1 METMPPVIAHP
12 PLPAVA
18 DLSPYELDLAPAAG
32 ALSRRSR
39 RDADRDRARI
49 LETAREVFAVYGLD
63 VTLEDIARFGG
74 LSVRT
79 VRRAFPSRELL
90 VETLF
95 DQALTELAV
104 AAEEAA
110 EHADPLLG
118 FLGFLSESAQVQARN
133 SGLRMLLQGE
143 TTGPQAAET
152 ARTRLLPGLTRLVE
166 RARESGVVPNE
177 MRPTDLP
184 ALQFVLG
191 NMTEYAENVE
201 PELWQRYL
209 AILLDGLQMTA
220 ADCGPDAL
228 LPPGRPALPP
238 S

>member
-1 METMPPVIAHP
+1 METMPPVVARS
-12 PLPAVA
+12 PLSAVA
-18 DLSPYELDLAPAAG
+18 DLPQYELDLAPTIG
-32 ALSRRSR
+32 VLTRRAQ

-63 VTLEDIARFGG
+63 VTLDDIARFGG

-79 VRRAFPSRELL
+79 VRRAFPTRELL

-95 DQALTELAV
+95 DQALTDLAS

-110 EHADPLLG
+110 EHPDPLLG
-118 FLGFLSESAQVQARN
+118 FLGFLSESAQVQERN

-143 TTGPQAAET
+143 STAPRAVET

-166 RARESGVVPNE
+166 RARESGVVPAE
-177 MRPTDLP
+177 MQPTDLP

-209 AILLDGLQMTA
+209 AILLDGLQTTA
-220 ADCGPDAL
+220 AGCGLDAL
-228 LPPGRPALPP
+228 PGGRLALD
-238 S
+238 